1 VTSPDLKYI
10 SLANASLEPTDADAP
25 QAEQPD
31 PTKGPSKFHPNTRSH
46 VKSERR
52 LEAERRV
59 MLRYKEGRRTKADR
73 RPKKSWDPDKNL

>member
-1 VTSPDLKYI
+1 MTNPDLKYI
-10 SLANASLEPTDADAP
+10 SLANASLEPTDADAAP
-25 QAEQPD
+25 EEPAASGA
-31 PTKGPSKFHPNTRSH
+31 GPSKFHPNTRSH

-59 MLRYKEGRRTKADR
+59 QLRYQEGRRKKPDR